1 MKKSVIE
8 IEKQMQLLTEKL
20 AKIRKYCKHVNKQK
34 HFRQNDSDDIRL
46 EDSYWTDFNC
56 LDCGKRWKEKGSK

>member
-8 IEKQMQLLTEKL
+8 IEKQIRDLEIKL
-20 AKIRKYCKHVNKQK
+20 AKTRENCKHIHKQK
-34 HFRQNDSDDIRL
+34 KFRQDDRDDVRL

-56 LDCGKRWKEKGSK
+56 FDWLF